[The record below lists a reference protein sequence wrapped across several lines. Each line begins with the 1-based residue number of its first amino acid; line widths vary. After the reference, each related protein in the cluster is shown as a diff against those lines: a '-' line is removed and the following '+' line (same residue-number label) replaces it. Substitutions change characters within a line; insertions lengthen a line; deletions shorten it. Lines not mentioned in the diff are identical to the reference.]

1 MTMTWISW
9 IVQQGK
15 SEWYFFAIWKVFILC
30 LISKQAFRNAISV
43 QVDLSGMSQL
53 AFRCHRFTWTNILSK
68 RNWLAPKVL
77 SDQRWHCWVENLMYY
92 QVHWFQRRAH
102 LCVKFIWTAG
112 QAPIHT
118 PSLWFFLPRMKLWHI
133 ISKLMSMTL
142 FGRIHI
148 HEIMTHHQVRNQDI
162 VNFDVKTLF
171 VRITNHITFR
181 RKCTV
186 SRDISVSFLM
196 KFFWLDG

>member
-1 MTMTWISW
+1 MTMAWISW
-9 IVQQGK
+9 IVHGK

-92 QVHWFQRRAH
+92 QVHWFQRRAPVREVH
-102 LCVKFIWTAG
+102 LNRWTSSDT
-112 QAPIHT
+112 HT
-118 PSLWFFLPRMKLWHI
+118 KPLIFPPKD
-133 ISKLMSMTL
+133 
-142 FGRIHI
+142 
-148 HEIMTHHQVRNQDI
+148 EIMTHHQVRNQDI

-171 VRITNHITFR
+171 VRINNHITFR

-196 KFFWLDG
+196 KVFWLAG